1 MEAHKRKQADDD
13 VDSRRQKL
21 KKARADKRD
30 ETAVTEHEIEEF
42 FAILRR
48 IHVAVTYFRN
58 ANGGGTKYM
67 DGGLR
72 AVLESNEE
80 EDGVKGKKEDVGW
93 DLNADPEPECD
104 LT

>member
-1 MEAHKRKQADDD
+1 MEANKRKQGDAD
-13 VDSRRQKL
+13 VVSRRQKL
-21 KKARADKRD
+21 KKASVDKRD
-30 ETAVTEHEIEEF
+30 ETAVNEDEVAEF

-58 ANGGGTKYM
+58 ANGGGTKYI

-80 EDGVKGKKEDVGW
+80 EDGDTKKKADVGW

-104 LT
+104 LN